1 MPESCFNPESF
12 VSDRAAA
19 IKPSGIRK
27 FFDILDE
34 MKGVVS
40 LTVGQ
45 PDFVTPWHVRE
56 AGIRSLEDGKTYY
69 TSNSGLLELR
79 TEIAAYQKRRF
90 SLEYDP
96 KSEIIVTV
104 GGSEAIDIALRA
116 VLNPGDEVVIPEPS
130 FVCYSPLVELAGGV
144 AVRLPLR
151 EEDGFKLTPELL
163 SGVISNKTKALILP
177 FPNNPTGAV
186 MDRDELEEI
195 AKVIRKTNS
204 FIISDELY
212 AELTYNSSHCSI
224 ATLEGMRERTVVI
237 NGFSKAYAMT
247 GWRLGYCLAPKAVT
261 KQMLKIHQYCIMCAP
276 ITSQYAA
283 ITAIRDGDEDI
294 EFMKMHYDSRRRFI
308 LKRFKEME
316 IECFAPG
323 GAFYVFPN
331 ISRFGLSSEQ
341 FCERLL
347 KEANTAI
354 VPGNAFG
361 ECGEGFARISYAYSL
376 SHIEKALNNIEGFIK
391 KLKAER

>member
-1 MPESCFNPESF
+1 MSDSCFKPESF
-12 VSDRAAA
+12 VSDRATA

-34 MKGVVS
+34 MKDVVS

-69 TSNSGLLELR
+69 TSNSGLAELR
-79 TEIAAYQKRRF
+79 VEIAAYQKRRF
-90 SLEYDP
+90 RLEYDP
-96 KSEIIVTV
+96 KTEIIVTV

-116 VLNPGDEVVIPEPS
+116 ILNPGDEVVVPEPS
-130 FVCYSPLVELAGGV
+130 FVCYAPLVELAGGV
-144 AVRLPLR
+144 AIRLPLR

-163 SGVISNKTKALILP
+163 SGALSEKTKAIILP

-186 MDRDELEEI
+186 MDRDDLEKI
-195 AKVIRKTNS
+195 AGIIRKTNS

-212 AELTYNSSHCSI
+212 AELTYESAHCSI
-224 ATLEGMRERTVVI
+224 ATLDGMRERTIVI

-247 GWRLGYCLAPKAVT
+247 GWRLGYSLAPKEVT

-283 ITAIRDGDEDI
+283 ISAIRDGDEDI
-294 EFMKMHYDSRRRFI
+294 EFMKMHYDARRRYI
-308 LKRFKEME
+308 MKRFAEMG
-316 IECFAPG
+316 IDCFAPG

-331 ISRFGLSSEQ
+331 ISKFGLSSER

-347 KEANTAI
+347 MEANTAI
-354 VPGNAFG
+354 VPGNSFG

-376 SHIEKALNNIEGFIK
+376 DHIEKALENIERFTE
-391 KLKAER
+391 KLKG